1 MRRKIKKI
9 GSAVFI
15 GFLLLAWSSMGLA
28 TDKVTLNLNWFYVGD
43 HSPYFVATEKGWY
56 KEEGL
61 EVNII
66 PGKGSA
72 DVAKKIDVGSA
83 EFGIV
88 DTGVGI
94 VARAQGAKIKNVS
107 MLFDKS
113 PYCMWM
119 WKDSGINSPKDLV
132 GKKIGAPPGDAQRT
146 IFPAL
151 AIANGFDPGKVTFVN
166 IAPEAKQSALVSKQ
180 VDVVF
185 DFYSGAPFYYK
196 AFGPDKVKFMMFAD
210 WGVDVY
216 SNAIVVTD
224 KYAKENPG
232 IIKRFVKASLRGWEF
247 TLKNPEEAINIMAKY
262 RTEIDKP
269 LMLAN
274 LKLIIDLFRT
284 ERYQKN
290 GIGWVDDK
298 KMADSI
304 KIISQFRDLKVDM
317 KPSDMYTNE
326 FLTKIP
332 LPIEVK

>member
-1 MRRKIKKI
+1 MSKQIVKIM
-9 GSAVFI
+9 GSMLGIIF
-15 GFLLLAWSSMGLA
+15 FLIVAGRGWSA
-28 TDKVTLNLNWFYVGD
+28 DKVTLNLNWFYVGD
-43 HSPYFVATEKGWY
+43 HSPYFVAIEKGWY
-56 KEEGL
+56 KEENL

-94 VARAQGAKIKNVS
+94 VARAQGAKIKNVA

-119 WKDSGINSPKDLV
+119 WKDSGINSPKDLI

-151 AIANGFDPGKVTFVN
+151 AIANGFDPSKVTFVN
-166 IAPEAKQSALVSKQ
+166 IAPEAKQSALASRQ

-196 AFGPDKVKFMMFAD
+196 ALGQDKVKFMMFAD

-216 SNAIVVTD
+216 SNAIVTTE
-224 KYAKENPG
+224 KHIKENPG
-232 IIKRFVKASLRGWEF
+232 IIKRFVKASLKGWEF

-269 LMLAN
+269 LMLSN

-284 ERYQKN
+284 ERYKN
-290 GIGWVDDK
+290 NGLGWVDDK
-298 KMADSI
+298 KMAGSI
-304 KIISQFRDLKVDM
+304 RIISQYRDLKIDM
-317 KPSDMYTNE
+317 KSTDMYTNE
-326 FLTKIP
+326 FLPKIP

>member
-1 MRRKIKKI
+1 MKKLI
-9 GSAVFI
+9 GVLAI
-15 GFLLLAWSSMGLA
+15 GVLVLSWGNWAPA
-28 TDKVTLNLNWFYVGD
+28 ADKVTLNLNWFYVGD

-56 KEEGL
+56 KEENL

-66 PGKGSA
+66 PGKGSG
-72 DVAKKIDVGSA
+72 DVVKKIDVGSA

-88 DTGVGI
+88 DTGVLI
-94 VARAQGAKIKNVS
+94 VARAQEAKVKVVS

-119 WKDSGINSPKDLV
+119 WKESGINSVKDLA

-151 AIANGFDPGKVTFVN
+151 AAANGLDPDKVTFVN
-166 IAPEAKQSALVSKQ
+166 IGAEAKISALAAKQ
-180 VDVVF
+180 VDVIF

-196 AFGPDKVKFMMFAD
+196 AIGQDKVNHMMFAD

-224 KYAKENPG
+224 KYAQEKGN

-269 LMLAN
+269 VMLAN

-284 ERYQKN
+284 NRYKQN
-290 GIGWVDDK
+290 GVGWVEEK

-304 KIISQFRDLKVDM
+304 KIISKYRDLKVDM
-317 KPSDMYTNE
+317 KTSDLYTNE
-326 FLTKIP
+326 YLTKIP

>member
-1 MRRKIKKI
+1 MKRVLYVLGITVLI
-9 GSAVFI
+9 LGWGSQGWA
-15 GFLLLAWSSMGLA
+15 A
-28 TDKVTLNLNWFYVGD
+28 DKVTLNLNWFYVGD

-72 DVAKKIDVGSA
+72 DVAKKIDVGAA

-94 VARAQGAKIKNVS
+94 VARAQGARIKSVS

-119 WKDSGINSPKDLV
+119 WKDAGINSPKDLV

-151 AIANGFDPGKVTFVN
+151 AIVNGFDPKTVTFVN
-166 IAPEAKQSALVSKQ
+166 IAPEAKQSALAAKQ

-196 AFGPDKVKFMMFAD
+196 AFGADKIKYMMFAD

-224 KYAKENPG
+224 KYAQEKAG
-232 IIKRFVKASLRGWEF
+232 IIRRFVKASLRGWEF
-247 TLKNPEEAINIMAKY
+247 TLKDPGEAINIMAKY

-284 ERYQKN
+284 DRYKKN
-290 GIGWVDDK
+290 GVGWVDDK
-298 KMADSI
+298 KMTDSI
-304 KIISQFRDLKVDM
+304 KIISQYRDLKVDM
-317 KPSDMYTNE
+317 KSSDMYTNE

>member
-1 MRRKIKKI
+1 MRKIGTI
-9 GSAVFI
+9 LWVG
-15 GFLLLAWSSMGLA
+15 LLILGWSSMVQA
-28 TDKVTLNLNWFYVGD
+28 ADKVTLNLNWFYVGD
-43 HSPYFVATEKGWY
+43 HSPYFVAQEKGWY
-56 KEEGL
+56 KEENL

-66 PGKGSA
+66 PGKGSG
-72 DVAKKIDVGSA
+72 DVVKKIDVGSA

-88 DTGVGI
+88 DTGVLI
-94 VARAQGAKIKNVS
+94 VARAQGAQVKVVS

-119 WKDSGINSPKDLV
+119 WKDSGINSPKDLA

-151 AIANGFDPGKVTFVN
+151 AAANKFDPNTVTFVN
-166 IAPEAKQSALVSKQ
+166 IGAEAKQSALASKQ

-196 AFGPDKVKFMMFAD
+196 ALGQDKVKFMMFAD

-224 KYAKENPG
+224 KYAKDNGPL
-232 IIKRFVKASLRGWEF
+232 IKRFVRASLKGWEF

-274 LKLIIDLFRT
+274 LKLIIDLWRT
-284 ERYQKN
+284 ERYKNN

-298 KMADSI
+298 KMTDSI
-304 KIISQFRDLKVDM
+304 KIISQYRDLKVDM
-317 KPSDMYTNE
+317 KSSDLYTNE

-332 LPIEVK
+332 LPIAVK

>member
-1 MRRKIKKI
+1 MKRW
-9 GSAVFI
+9 GSLLGMAVLI
-15 GFLLLAWSSMGLA
+15 LVWGTSAPA
-28 TDKVTLNLNWFYVGD
+28 VDKVTLNLNWFYVGD

-56 KEEGL
+56 KEENL

-66 PGKGSA
+66 PGKGSG
-72 DVAKKIDVGSA
+72 DVVKKVDVGSA

-88 DTGVGI
+88 DTGVLI
-94 VARAQGAKIKNVS
+94 VARAQGAKVKIVS

-119 WKDSGINSPKDLV
+119 WKDSGIHSPKDLV

-151 AIANGFDPGKVTFVN
+151 AAANGFDANKVTFVN
-166 IAPEAKQSALVSKQ
+166 IGAEAKQSALAAKQ
-180 VDVVF
+180 VDAVF
-185 DFYSGAPFYYK
+185 DYYSGAPFYYK
-196 AFGPDKVKFMMFAD
+196 ALGKDKVKHMMFAD

-216 SNAIVVTD
+216 SNALVVTD
-224 KYAKENPG
+224 KYAKENGPL
-232 IIKRFVKASLRGWEF
+232 IKRFVKASLRGWEF

-274 LKLIIDLFRT
+274 LKLIIDLWRT
-284 ERYQKN
+284 DRYKKH

-304 KIISQFRDLKVDM
+304 KIISQYRGLKVDM
-317 KPSDMYTNE
+317 KPSDLYTNE

>member
-1 MRRKIKKI
+1 MKSTVRTIVV
-9 GSAVFI
+9 AVN
-15 GFLLLAWSSMGLA
+15 LLLLSAGSPALA
-28 TDKVTLNLNWFYVGD
+28 ADKVTLNLNWFYVGD
-43 HSPYFVATEKGWY
+43 HSPYFVAVDKGWY

-61 EVNII
+61 EVNIVT
-66 PGKGSA
+66 GKGSG
-72 DVAKKIDVGSA
+72 DVVKKVDVGSVDI
-83 EFGIV
+83 GIV
-88 DTGVGI
+88 DTGVLI
-94 VARAQGAKIKNVS
+94 VARAQGANVKIVS

-151 AIANGFDPGKVTFVN
+151 AQVNGIDPDKVTFVN
-166 IAPEAKQSALVSKQ
+166 IAAEAKYSALAAKQ
-180 VDVVF
+180 VDVIF
-185 DFYSGAPFYYK
+185 DYYSGAPFYHK
-196 AFGPDKVKFMMFAD
+196 AMGRENVKYMMFAD

-216 SNAIVVTD
+216 SNALVASE
-224 KYAKENPG
+224 KYIKENPG

-247 TLKNPEEAINIMAKY
+247 TLKNPEEAIEIMA
-262 RTEIDKP
+262 RQRPEIDKP
-269 LMLAN
+269 VLLAN

-284 ERYQKN
+284 NRYKQN

-298 KMADSI
+298 KMSDSI
-304 KIISQFRDLKVDM
+304 KIIARYQDLKVDM
-317 KPSDMYTNE
+317 KTKEVYTNE

>member
-1 MRRKIKKI
+1 MKRKARTK
-9 GSAVFI
+9 GLVLFI
-15 GFLLLAWSSMGLA
+15 GLLLLWWSSPILA
-28 TDKVTLNLNWFYVGD
+28 ADKVTLNLNWFYVGD
-43 HSPYFVATEKGWY
+43 HSPYFVATEKGWF
-56 KEEGL
+56 KEENL
-61 EVNII
+61 DVNII
-66 PGKGSA
+66 PGKGSG
-72 DVAKKIDVGSA
+72 DVVKKIDVGSA

-88 DTGVGI
+88 DTGVAI
-94 VARAQGAKIKNVS
+94 VARAQGANVKVVS

-151 AIANGFDPGKVTFVN
+151 ASANGFDPNSVTFVN
-166 IAPEAKQSALVSKQ
+166 IGAEAKQSALASKQ

-196 AFGPDKVKFMMFAD
+196 AIGQDKVKHMMFAD

-216 SNAIVVTD
+216 SNAIMVTD
-224 KYAKENPG
+224 KYAKENG
-232 IIKRFVKASLRGWEF
+232 ALIKRFVKASLRGWEF
-247 TLKNPEEAINIMAKY
+247 TLKNPEEAIEIMAKY

-269 LMLAN
+269 VMVAN

-284 ERYQKN
+284 TRYQQN

-304 KIISQFRDLKVDM
+304 KIIAQYRDLKVDM
-317 KPSDMYTNE
+317 KPADMYTNE

-332 LPIEVK
+332 LPIPIK